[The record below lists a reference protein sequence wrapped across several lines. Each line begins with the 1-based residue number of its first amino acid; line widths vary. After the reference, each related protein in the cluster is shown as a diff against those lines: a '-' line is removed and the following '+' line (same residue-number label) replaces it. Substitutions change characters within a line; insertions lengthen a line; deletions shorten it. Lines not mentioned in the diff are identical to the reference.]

1 MDAVQRGLSCSRF
14 LEEFSGPEA
23 QLIRRRASNPFV
35 NHARPCYLTLHL
47 EVYTLHHS
55 DALAFIN
62 RVDWDVSTVAPTI
75 PSSPFRSV
83 SNLRLNFPST
93 TSQDRS
99 DDSDPSQLNRSDLTI
114 NISAQEIS
122 LLTGTNSVS
131 TGNSCTIT
139 SDHRIVNINYI
150 MGDVYWGPISG
161 GNVGGRD
168 NVNFSAYQ
176 LFGAGLYD
184 LHWCL
189 VHI

>member
-150 MGDVYWGPISG
+150 MGDVYWGPING
-161 GNVGGRD
+161 GNVGGRN